1 MENTETL
8 KSFLDMMLFLW
19 NSIPTNYQYGIVIF
33 FSISLILTT
42 MLSFACE
49 KNPKKKNKSTKEDVE
64 PTISTFE
71 VEEYF
76 YQNVKVDEKTF
87 VDKILINKKGVFL
100 IYNDEKLRKT
110 ITGDLNDEYLMV
122 KNKEIPNPLL
132 LKEGTKNKV
141 KTWINKKDLKI
152 ETVILSKKIKTN
164 NNELNIFKKEEDFD
178 KEIESREDIYSKD
191 QMFEIN
197 EKLIFLDKRRR

>member
-49 KNPKKKNKSTKEDVE
+49 KKPKKKNKSTKEDIE

-71 VEEYF
+71 VEDYF

-100 IYNDEKLRKT
+100 IYSDNKLRKT
-110 ITGDLNDEYLMV
+110 ITGDLNDEYLMI

-141 KTWINKKDLKI
+141 KKWINKEDLKI

-164 NNELNIFKKEEDFD
+164 NNQLNIFKKEEDFD
-178 KEIESREDIYSKD
+178 KEIESRENIYSKD

-197 EKLIFLDKRRR
+197 EKLIFLDKRRK

>member
-19 NSIPTNYQYGIVIF
+19 NSMPTNYQYGIVIF

-42 MLSFACE
+42 MLSFTCE
-49 KNPKKKNKSTKEDVE
+49 KKPKKKSKLIKENRE

-71 VEEYF
+71 IEDYL
-76 YQNVKVDEKTF
+76 YNNVKVDEKTF

-100 IYNDEKLRKT
+100 IYKDENLRKT
-110 ITGDLNDEYLMV
+110 ITGNLNDEFLMI
-122 KNKEIPNPLL
+122 KNKKIPYPLL
-132 LKEGTKNKV
+132 LKDGTKNKV
-141 KTWINKKDLKI
+141 KIWIDREDLKI
-152 ETVILSKKIKTN
+152 ETVILSKKIKKN
-164 NNELNIFKKEEDFD
+164 NNELNIFKKEEDFE
-178 KEIESREDIYSKD
+178 KEIESRENVYNKD

-197 EKLIFLDKRRR
+197 EKLIFLEKRRK

>member
-42 MLSFACE
+42 MLSFACD
-49 KNPKKKNKSTKEDVE
+49 KKPKKKNKSTKEDTD

-71 VEEYF
+71 VEDYF

-110 ITGDLNDEYLMV
+110 ITGDLNDEYLMI
-122 KNKEIPNPLL
+122 KNKEIPNLLL

-141 KTWINKKDLKI
+141 KIWIDKENLKI

-178 KEIESREDIYSKD
+178 KELESREDIYNKD
-191 QMFEIN
+191 QVFEIN
-197 EKLIFLDKRRR
+197 EKLIFLDKRRK

>member
-1 MENTETL
+1 
-8 KSFLDMMLFLW
+8 
-19 NSIPTNYQYGIVIF
+19 
-33 FSISLILTT
+33 

-49 KNPKKKNKSTKEDVE
+49 KNPKKKKKSTKEDIE

-71 VEEYF
+71 VEDYF

-110 ITGDLNDEYLMV
+110 ITGDLNDEYLMA

-141 KTWINKKDLKI
+141 KTWIDKEDLKI

>member
-49 KNPKKKNKSTKEDVE
+49 KNPKKKNKSTKEDIE

-71 VEEYF
+71 VEDYF

-110 ITGDLNDEYLMV
+110 ITGDLNDEYLMA

-141 KTWINKKDLKI
+141 KKWIDKEDLKI